1 MINFSKINQKTMIK
15 TINQSQETAIL
26 ESFLELVKSPYG
38 DFASISKLSHVL
50 NDRATVEKIVA
61 FLSLLPQGKQA
72 FINRPLL
79 GKINLQ
85 QLHQLPNHTL
95 GYAYAEHMISNGLTP
110 LPVNEIYNDPLLFL
124 GAHIGETHDI
134 WHVVTGCDTDKP
146 GEVQLEAFYTAQ
158 LDPDRLFL
166 ALLAKNLLKTAMY
179 EVELSKQIMDGLTQG
194 WIMGKRA
201 KPLFGIEWNKLWK
214 TPLEEVQTS
223 LNITTSF
230 NC

>member
-1 MINFSKINQKTMIK
+1 MIE

-38 DFASISKLSHVL
+38 DFAAIGKLSHVL
-50 NDRATVEKIVA
+50 NDPTTLQKIVA
-61 FLSLLPQGKQA
+61 FLSQTPQGKQA
-72 FINRPLL
+72 FVDRPLL
-79 GKINLQ
+79 GKIDLQ
-85 QLHQLPNHTL
+85 QLHQLPNYTL
-95 GYAYAEHMISNGLTP
+95 GHLYADHMIRNGLTP
-110 LPVNEIYNDPLLFL
+110 LPVKEIANDPFVFL

-166 ALLAKNLLKTAMY
+166 SLLAKNLLKTAMY
-179 EVELSKQIMDGLTQG
+179 EVELCEQIMDGLTQG
-194 WIMGKRA
+194 WMMGKRA
-201 KPLFGIEWNKLWK
+201 KPLFGIQWSRLWT

-223 LNITTSF
+223 LNIASI
-230 NC
+230 